1 MADVDEP
8 KGDNE
13 QTPTTTGN
21 ASPQDD
27 ATASVTSS
35 SQNDETA
42 DTTAATTNND
52 TNEPSNTDAA
62 VDNQDKEQQEEA
74 PTPEADNDTAATE
87 PQQPQDAAS
96 TEGNDEKTSDSQEA
110 DTTSPASDDS
120 PASTS
125 QEDTTASPDTE
136 PKAKESQAEDTNT
149 EPSNDVNQN
158 EDATSSPTANDEEQ
172 KQADDAQQ
180 DQQEPQEQPSEP
192 EPEPQPEPEPEPEP
206 ETEADIIAKQQAAV
220 EVKRR
225 EVRALPRPPDGE
237 RKTNPRT
244 RMAAA
249 PVQKLSRRAHIV
261 AKPQERSKSKVTN
274 KDSTMDATKTT
285 KEQRAAKASSMD
297 ARHKYI
303 LSCVAD
309 LVQLD
314 AETVEAQVLDG
325 PGFERFDGFFAAGG
339 SKHLV
344 FFYQRFPSRKGELVE
359 QVQLAD
365 PALEPLTGT
374 CVYCVRGSSR
384 AISTSNVSQDV
395 TFGKFSLDPQSGTVL
410 GGMEAIVAD
419 VLEPF
424 LQVNDDWGKMVK
436 GDSQRDE
443 FFDALERFRAS
454 LNEANVA
461 VASRVI
467 LQAYTPK
474 EGMPVLDLNK
484 MTAGDVSRL
493 SQDAKAIAQ
502 LEELLQQWCVQLE
515 QVIAESEQMRKEA
528 DDVGPRAE
536 LEHWKQQMAK
546 FNGVLDQMKESRCQN
561 VVTVLH
567 HAKSRLLSEWRR
579 LEVRITES
587 SNEAKD
593 NVKYLYTL
601 DKFCGPLY
609 KNNPLEMME
618 AVPGLMNAVR
628 MIHSISSY
636 YNTSERMT
644 ALCVKITNQMITAC
658 KQYIYEKEPRIWE
671 QDPKDLIERLSHC
684 RQLNQHYQKSFKR
697 EKEKL
702 LATPERRQFDF
713 SEMSI
718 FGKFDT
724 FCVRTEKIV
733 QMLDLMDKWGRL
745 AASKIDGI
753 EPINVLFRSLVNNFK
768 KKPYDVLNTRRRD
781 FDTDFEQFQ
790 NDIKDLLQR
799 LQDFTDDSFAQI
811 PSVMRALSLLAKFE
825 KIKHVGLDLRE
836 KYDLVLRAY
845 GKELE
850 EVRKVY
856 QAEKQDPSIGRN
868 LPPLAGRIIWAR
880 QLFARI
886 EGPMS
891 VFQKSCQDL
900 LKTAEA
906 KKIIKNYNKLGHVLL
921 EYELLHHRAWWKA
934 VDASQS
940 GLNSSLLVRHPDT
953 GALLVNLD
961 PQLPQVIRET
971 KIMQKLNLEIPES
984 AKLLC
989 IQEDRLAQQK
999 NQLQLMIEEYNRVFA
1014 RVPERVETL
1023 LRSAS
1028 KRVDHEVEPG
1038 LTKLSWMSP
1047 NLDPYLKKCY
1057 AVLEEFEKLLKEVED
1072 IMVIRID
1079 AVLETIRNTDLVSLP
1094 EETAWAPKRFVEETE
1109 NLCAQRSAELQL
1121 SNTLVE
1127 RAVDELV
1134 EVLLNSML
1142 PADRDTDHTK
1152 SDVATLLTHFN
1163 QAVIDAFVR
1172 CVRRNLEAIKKRL
1185 SRARKDYDDSSAKFP
1200 PCFLAAIAL
1209 EIPNIIMTPAL
1220 DDIQKAVNQG
1230 VHAVIEVGK
1239 AISTWKNRPKQHVSK
1254 DHSMIGDDEH
1264 SLLSAEDSDN
1274 IYRLIA
1280 DNKEVAKNVSSLSS
1294 AVNST
1299 KQEVTDVLDRLS
1311 GYNRLWKE
1319 SKDEKTEQFLATEPE
1334 IYDFEVAVK
1343 QYEEIEKGI
1352 MALPE
1357 SYRVSALELSTETFK
1372 QAMIAETRAWKQAY
1386 GRGLNTKALKD
1397 MNAIFEF
1404 CEDTSKRLSRK
1415 IVDLEDVRM
1424 AMNALKELRE
1434 EQIRLDNMLGPIEQ
1448 SYAILSKYDVVV
1460 QRSETERLDTLNY
1473 EWEKL
1478 LALSKQVQDHL
1489 IQIAPSFREGLESS
1503 VQKFRVEVTSF
1514 VKEYDAV
1521 GPMVEGITPS
1531 EASDRLAIFQVRFDD
1546 VWRRFVTYSGGEE
1559 LFGLPQSDYP
1569 DVHRI
1574 KKELGLLQKL
1584 YGLYNDVLKTI
1595 GGYYDI
1601 LWANV
1606 DIEKINSELLDFGN
1620 RCRKLPKALKEWQAF
1635 HELRKRIDDF
1645 NETCP
1650 LLEAMSNPAMLSRHW
1665 QRIAD
1670 VTGHHFDVESETFQ
1684 LRNIMEADLLKSKE
1698 EIEDICIAAVKEQ
1711 DIEAKLKAVVAEW
1724 SAHEISFM
1732 PFKNRGELLVNGAE
1746 ISELMTLM
1754 EDSLMVLS
1762 SLMSNRYN
1770 APYKADIQKWVRN
1783 LSDTSEIV
1791 EKWLIVQNLWV
1802 YLEAVFVGGDIAK
1815 QLPKEAKRF
1824 SNIDKSW
1831 QKIMTRAHENTNLI
1845 QCCTG
1850 DETMSNLL
1858 PHLHEQLE
1866 LCQKSLV
1873 GYLEKKR
1880 LLFPRFFFVSDT
1892 VLLEILGQASDSH
1905 TIQAHLLNVFDNIKS
1920 VTFHEKVYD
1929 QILAYSSKEGET
1941 VHMQRPVMASGNV
1954 EIWLGALL
1962 QEQRV
1967 SLNNVICD
1975 AAVQALDQNFQL
1987 IEFENSYPAQVGIL
2001 GIQLLWTRDAEV
2013 ALNNARTDKKIM
2025 QQMDDKFLRLLS
2037 ELIDAT
2043 LQELSKVDRVK
2054 FETLV
2059 TLHVHQRD
2067 IFHDLVTMG
2076 VKSPQDFEWTKQA
2089 RFYFQEEERQLVIH
2103 ITDVIFKYCLEFIG
2117 CVDRLCVT
2125 PLTDRCY
2132 ITLAQALN
2140 LSMGGAPA
2148 GPAGTG
2154 KTETVKDMGRCL
2166 GKYVVVFNCS
2176 DQMDF
2181 RGLGRIY
2188 KGLAQSGT
2196 WGCFDEFNRI
2206 ELPVLS
2212 VAAQQIAIVL
2222 NAKKE
2227 RRTNF
2232 IFMDGDDV
2240 SLDPEFGLFLTMNPG
2255 YAGRQELPENLKIQF
2270 RSVAMMVPDRQIIIR
2285 VKLASCGFQNNVV
2298 LARKFYTLYAL
2309 CEQQLSKQVHY
2320 DFGLRNILSV
2330 LRTLG
2335 PEKRKNPDDGETTI
2349 VMRVLRDMNL
2359 SKLVDEDE
2367 PLFMSLISDLFP
2379 GIELETAAYPDLQEA
2394 IAKHAED
2401 AGLINH
2407 PSWNLKLVQLFE
2419 TQRVRHGF
2427 MVLGPSGAGKSTNI
2441 HTLMKAMTECGTPH
2455 KEFRMNP
2462 KAITA
2467 PQMFGRL
2474 DVATNDWTDGIF
2486 NVLWRRTLKSKKG
2499 EKTWIVLDGPVD
2511 AVWIENLNSVLDD
2524 NKMLTLANGDRIPM
2538 SPDAKLVFE
2547 PHNIDNASPA
2557 TVSRNG
2563 MVFMSSSVLDWRPI
2577 LHGWFKTRTATESE
2591 VLRAA
2596 FEASFDEVL
2605 TYIRV
2610 SLNPKMVL
2618 LECNYI
2624 KQAIDLL
2631 TGLIPRGEEGS
2642 APPQVSADYLRR
2654 LYVFALMWS
2663 VGAVLELDDRARMQE
2678 FLVNL
2683 KSGLPLPPT
2692 KGEETI
2698 FEYMVDEN
2706 GNWEHWS
2713 QRVEPFDYP
2722 RDPAEPVPAFR
2733 SILVPNIDNVRSEFL
2748 LHTIAKQGKAVL
2760 FIGEPGTAKTVI
2772 TKGYCKKYNTEE
2784 HVWKSLNF
2792 SSTTHPNGFQ
2802 RTLESYVEKRMGTT
2816 YGPPG
2821 GKAMTVFIDD
2831 INMPIINEWGD
2842 QIANEIVR
2850 QVMAESGFYSLDKPG
2865 DFITLADMQYLA
2877 AMPHPGGG
2885 RNDIPERLKRRFSV
2899 FNCTLPANVSIDL
2912 IFQTIG
2918 SGWFC
2923 TERGFTP
2930 DVADMAKQLVY
2941 LTRKMW
2947 QDTKAKMLP
2956 TPAKFH
2962 YVFNLR
2968 DVSRIW
2974 EGMLLVKPAECQSVK
2989 SLLNLW
2995 KHECTR
3001 VLADRF
3007 TEKKDVQWFQ
3017 QRILSV
3023 VTSELGDE
3031 YGPLIEAEPFFVDFL
3046 RDAPEPTGEE
3056 TDDADLEAPKIYEQV
3071 PTVEDLKTKLEEY
3084 MHMYN
3089 ETVRGAKMD
3098 LVFFHDCM
3106 THLVRVS
3113 RIIRIPQGNAML
3125 VGVGGSGK
3133 QSVTRLATSIAR
3145 YKVFQIQLSRSYNAN
3160 NLLEDLKQLYHIAG
3174 VKGQGL
3180 TFIMTDNEIKQEGF
3194 LEYINNLLATGEIG
3208 GLFARDEIDEIC
3220 SELLPVM
3227 KKEFP
3232 RRAPS
3237 NENLYDYFINRVRNN
3252 LHVVLCFSPVSDK
3265 FRTRALKFPSI
3276 FGGTNMDWFM
3286 AWPRD
3291 ALVAVADHFLRDFP
3305 VVCSSEVKQAMVETM
3320 GVVQDDVGHACQ
3332 EYFQRFRRQTYVTPA
3347 SYLSFL
3353 NSYRKL
3359 YNEKKVH
3366 FENLRQ
3372 RMQTG
3377 LNKLLEASQSVAQL
3391 SQELVVKE
3399 KELAVASTETEKVL
3413 VEVSQSAAAAEA
3425 VKSEV
3430 QKVKDKAQEIV
3441 DTIDKDKKVAEKKLA
3456 AAVPALEAAER
3467 ALETIK
3473 PADIATVKK
3482 LGKPPHLIMRIMDAV
3497 LILFGRR
3504 LDPVVPD
3511 AERPCP
3517 TPSWKESLKT
3527 MNGPLLNE
3535 LMNFNKDTINDEM
3548 VELLE
3553 VYLGMEDYNLETA
3566 MRVCGNVAG
3575 LLSWTEAMVT
3585 FFGINKEV
3593 LPLKANLAVAEA
3605 KLRVAQAE
3613 LAEAQAQLDEKQ
3625 RELDVVQ
3632 ARFDAVMKKKQELQA
3647 DAETCRRKMASAS
3660 ALIGGLG
3667 GEKVRWTEQ
3676 AKEFESQI
3684 QRLVG
3689 DVLIMCAFMSYSG
3702 PFNNEFRTLVLT
3714 NWRKELDRRG
3724 IPFTKALNLI
3734 ENLVDNAT
3742 IGEWGL
3748 QGLPNDEL
3756 SLQNGII
3763 VTKATRYPLLIDPQ
3777 GQGKAWIKNREAKN
3791 EMIST
3796 SLEHKYFRTHL
3807 EDALSQGR
3815 PLLIEDVA
3823 EELDPCLDNVLDKN
3837 FMKAGSTYK
3846 VKVGD
3851 KEVDIMEGF
3860 MLYITTKLPNP
3871 TYTPEVFARTSIID
3885 FTVTMKGLEDQ
3896 LLSKVILTEKAE
3908 LETERVAL
3916 ITEVT
3921 ANKKKMKEL
3930 EDNLLYRLS
3939 NTKGSLVDDESLI
3952 EVLQVT
3958 KTTAEEVNEKLAV
3971 AADTELKINTAR
3983 EEYRPVATRGSILY
3997 FLIVEMSMV
4006 NVMYQTSLDQF
4017 LGIFN
4022 YSLANSES
4030 SPVPMKR
4037 IKKIIEFM
4045 TYVVFKYTCRGL
4057 YEKDKF
4063 LFTILLALKID
4074 LQRGN
4079 VKQNEFMTFIKG
4091 GAALDLN
4098 SVQPKPKSW
4107 ILDSTWLNLVQLS
4120 ELPMFADILNQVARN
4135 DKAWKAWFDEDNPE
4149 EVPLPDG
4156 YESNLDVF
4164 RRLLLVR
4171 SWCPDRTLA
4180 QARKYVASS
4189 LGQQYAD
4196 AVLLDLDLMYKESD
4210 TRTPMVGLLSMGAD
4224 PTGSIQHLAKQKRVE
4239 CREVSMG
4246 QGQEV
4251 HARRLIASFQQEGG
4265 WALLQN
4271 CHLALDFMNEVLETM
4286 KTAENVHE
4294 NFRLWIT
4301 TEVHPK
4307 FPINLLQ
4314 ASIKFT
4320 NEPPQGIKAN
4330 LKRTFTDVTQDQ
4342 LDISNLP
4349 QWRPMLYG
4357 VAFLHAIVQERRK
4370 FGPLGWNIPYE
4381 FNQGDLLAS
4390 FQFVQNHL
4398 DDVDPKKGVAWPT
4411 VRYML
4416 SEVHYGGRVTDDR
4429 DKRLLITYCSQWFG
4443 EHMFKDDFAF
4453 FTGYQIPACTK
4464 IGEFHDYIN
4473 QLNTFDG
4480 PEVFG
4485 LHPNADITYM
4495 TNTAQTVLSTIVDIQ
4510 PKESSGGGGET
4521 REDAVKRLCKEF
4533 LSKLPDDFL
4542 PHEVKARLKK
4552 MGATSPMNIFLRQEI
4567 DRIQR
4572 VISLVRTTL
4581 SDLLLA
4587 IDGTIIMSESLR
4599 DALDNMYDARVP
4611 KAWSSIS
4618 WTSTTLGFWFTELII
4633 RHQQFHS
4640 WCFQGRPNAYWLT
4653 GFFNPQGFI
4662 TAMRQEITRAHKGWA
4677 LDSVV
4682 CCNDVTKLM
4691 GKEDVKEAPKEGVYI
4706 YGLSLDGAGWDRRNS
4721 QLTDPPP
4728 KVLYT
4733 PLPVLHLSAINSTA
4747 ERDKRQYECPIYRK
4761 PRRTDLE
4768 YVSMVDLKTA
4778 APPEKWVMRG
4788 VALLCDTK

>member
-1 MADVDEP
+1 M
-8 KGDNE
+8 
-13 QTPTTTGN
+13 
-21 ASPQDD
+21 
-27 ATASVTSS
+27 
-35 SQNDETA
+35 
-42 DTTAATTNND
+42 
-52 TNEPSNTDAA
+52 
-62 VDNQDKEQQEEA
+62 
-74 PTPEADNDTAATE
+74 
-87 PQQPQDAAS
+87 
-96 TEGNDEKTSDSQEA
+96 
-110 DTTSPASDDS
+110 
-120 PASTS
+120 
-125 QEDTTASPDTE
+125 
-136 PKAKESQAEDTNT
+136 
-149 EPSNDVNQN
+149 
-158 EDATSSPTANDEEQ
+158 
-172 KQADDAQQ
+172 
-180 DQQEPQEQPSEP
+180 
-192 EPEPQPEPEPEPEP
+192 
-206 ETEADIIAKQQAAV
+206 
-220 EVKRR
+220 
-225 EVRALPRPPDGE
+225 
-237 RKTNPRT
+237 
-244 RMAAA
+244 
-249 PVQKLSRRAHIV
+249 
-261 AKPQERSKSKVTN
+261 
-274 KDSTMDATKTT
+274 
-285 KEQRAAKASSMD
+285 
-297 ARHKYI
+297 
-303 LSCVAD
+303 
-309 LVQLD
+309 
-314 AETVEAQVLDG
+314 
-325 PGFERFDGFFAAGG
+325 
-339 SKHLV
+339 
-344 FFYQRFPSRKGELVE
+344 
-359 QVQLAD
+359 
-365 PALEPLTGT
+365 
-374 CVYCVRGSSR
+374 
-384 AISTSNVSQDV
+384 
-395 TFGKFSLDPQSGTVL
+395 
-410 GGMEAIVAD
+410 
-419 VLEPF
+419 
-424 LQVNDDWGKMVK
+424 
-436 GDSQRDE
+436 
-443 FFDALERFRAS
+443 
-454 LNEANVA
+454 
-461 VASRVI
+461 
-467 LQAYTPK
+467 
-474 EGMPVLDLNK
+474 
-484 MTAGDVSRL
+484 
-493 SQDAKAIAQ
+493 
-502 LEELLQQWCVQLE
+502 
-515 QVIAESEQMRKEA
+515 
-528 DDVGPRAE
+528 
-536 LEHWKQQMAK
+536 
-546 FNGVLDQMKESRCQN
+546 
-561 VVTVLH
+561 
-567 HAKSRLLSEWRR
+567 
-579 LEVRITES
+579 
-587 SNEAKD
+587 
-593 NVKYLYTL
+593 
-601 DKFCGPLY
+601 
-609 KNNPLEMME
+609 
-618 AVPGLMNAVR
+618 
-628 MIHSISSY
+628 
-636 YNTSERMT
+636 
-644 ALCVKITNQMITAC
+644 
-658 KQYIYEKEPRIWE
+658 
-671 QDPKDLIERLSHC
+671 
-684 RQLNQHYQKSFKR
+684 
-697 EKEKL
+697 
-702 LATPERRQFDF
+702 ATPERRQFDF

-724 FCVRTEKIV
+724 FCSRTEKIIR
-733 QMLDLMDKWGRL
+733 MLDIIEQWSKLSS
-745 AASKIDGI
+745 SKIDGI

-781 FDTDFEQFQ
+781 FDTDFDQFQ
-790 NDIKDLLQR
+790 SDIRDLLQR
-799 LQDFTDDSFAQI
+799 VQDFMDDVFAKTQN
-811 PSVMRALSLLAKFE
+811 VTRALELLLKFE
-825 KIKHVGLDLRE
+825 KIKQIGLELKE
-836 KYDLVLRAY
+836 KYELVLRSY

-850 EVRKVY
+850 EARRIY
-856 QAEKQDPSIGRN
+856 QANKHDPPIERN
-868 LPPLAGRIIWAR
+868 LPPLSGRIVWAR
-880 QLFARI
+880 QLFSRI
-886 EGPMS
+886 EKPMS
-891 VFQKSCQDL
+891 VFQNRCKDL
-900 LKTAEA
+900 LISPDA
-906 KKIIKNYNKLGHVLL
+906 KKIIKNYNKLGQVLL
-921 EYELLHHRAWWKA
+921 EFELLHHKAWWQA
-934 VDASQS
+934 AEASHS
-940 GLNSSLLVRHPDT
+940 GLSSSLLVRHPET
-953 GALLVNLD
+953 SCLLLNLD
-961 PQLPQVIRET
+961 PQLSQVIRET
-971 KIMQKLNLEIPES
+971 KVMQKLHLEIPET

-989 IQEDRLAQQK
+989 LQEDRLCMQK
-999 NQLQLMIEEYNRVFA
+999 NDLALMIEEYHRVFNSI
-1014 RVPERVETL
+1014 PERVLPL
-1023 LRSAS
+1023 LRSAC
-1028 KRVDHEVEPG
+1028 KHVDNIVEPG
-1038 LTKLSWMSP
+1038 VTRLSWMSP
-1047 NLDPYLKKCY
+1047 NLKPYLNKCY
-1057 AVLEEFEKLLKEVED
+1057 SALADLEKILKEVED
-1072 IMVIRID
+1072 ILKVRID
-1079 AVLETIRNTDLVSLP
+1079 EVLGKIRQAVLVNLPEDTAWDCGRFIEETQSLCAKRAAEMQLQNKLVEKAVLE
-1094 EETAWAPKRFVEETE
+1094 
-1109 NLCAQRSAELQL
+1109 
-1121 SNTLVE
+1121 
-1127 RAVDELV
+1127 
-1134 EVLLNSML
+1134 LLDILLGSML
-1142 PADRDTDHTK
+1142 PTDRDTEQTHH
-1152 SDVATLLTHFN
+1152 DVTSLLSHFN
-1163 QAVIDAFVR
+1163 HCVVDAFVR
-1172 CVRRNLEAIKKRL
+1172 CIRRNLEAIKKRL
-1185 SRARKDYDDSSAKFP
+1185 SRARKDYDEKTAKSP
-1200 PCFLAAIAL
+1200 PCFSASIVL
-1209 EIPNIIMTPAL
+1209 EIPNITMVPAL
-1220 DDIQKAVNQG
+1220 DDIQKSVNESVQIVIG
-1230 VHAVIEVGK
+1230 VTRS
-1239 AISTWKNRPKQHVSK
+1239 ISTWKLHPTAKATNQKTIVNSLNHITASSTNKQQNEELQQRK
-1254 DHSMIGDDEH
+1254 DGDRGEEDDEEDEEI
-1264 SLLSAEDSDN
+1264 SSRERAVRSALAAGN
-1274 IYRLIA
+1274 IYQIVSE
-1280 DNKEVAKNVSSLSS
+1280 NKEVAKNVSSLSS
-1294 AVNST
+1294 AINST
-1299 KQEVTDVLDRLS
+1299 KQEVTDVLEQLTK
-1311 GYNRLWKE
+1311 YNSLWKDD
-1319 SKDEKTEQFLATEPE
+1319 KDKKTEEFLATSPDM
-1334 IYDFEVAVK
+1334 YDFEVAVK
-1343 QYEEIEKGI
+1343 EYEAIEMEINS
-1352 MALPE
+1352 LPE
-1357 SYRVSALELSTETFK
+1357 MYRVSAIQLSTETFK
-1372 QAMIAETRAWKQAY
+1372 QAMVAETRAWKRAY
-1386 GRGLNTKALKD
+1386 GRGLNQKALTD
-1397 MNAIFEF
+1397 MNTIFEF
-1404 CEDTSKRLSRK
+1404 CEDLNKRLSRK

-1424 AMNALKELRE
+1424 AMNALKYLRE
-1434 EQIRLDNMLGPIEQ
+1434 EQIHMDTLLGPIEQ

-1460 QRSETERLDTLNY
+1460 PRTETERLDTLNY
-1473 EWEKL
+1473 EWQKVL
-1478 LALSKQVQDHL
+1478 GLSKQVQDHL
-1489 IQIAPSFREGLESS
+1489 IAIAPSFRENLESS
-1503 VQKFRVEVTSF
+1503 VKKFKVEVDNF
-1514 VKEYDAV
+1514 VFEYDDK
-1521 GPMVEGITPS
+1521 GPMVEGIAPS
-1531 EASDRLAIFQVRFDD
+1531 EASDRLAVFQMRFDD
-1546 VWRRFVTYSGGEE
+1546 LWRRYITYVGGEE
-1559 LFGLPQSDYP
+1559 LFGLQQSEYADLP
-1569 DVHRI
+1569 RI

-1595 GGYYDI
+1595 NGYYEI
-1601 LWANV
+1601 PWANV
-1606 DIEKINSELLDFGN
+1606 DIEKINGELLDFGN
-1620 RCRKLPKALKEWQAF
+1620 RCRKLPKALKEWQAYL
-1635 HELRKRIDDF
+1635 ELRQRIDDF

-1650 LLEAMSNPAMLSRHW
+1650 LLEAMSNPAMLPRHW
-1665 QRIAD
+1665 QRIAE
-1670 VTGHHFDVESETFQ
+1670 VTGHHFDVESENFL
-1684 LRNIMEADLLKSKE
+1684 LRNIMEAELLKVKE

-1711 DIEAKLKAVVAEW
+1711 DIEAKLKSVVAEW
-1724 SAHEISFM
+1724 SAHELSFLS
-1732 PFKNRGELLVNGAE
+1732 FKNRGELLVNGGE

-1770 APYKADIQKWVRN
+1770 APYKADIQKWVHS

-1791 EKWLIVQNLWV
+1791 EKWLLVQNLWV

-1831 QKIMTRAHENTNLI
+1831 QKIMTRAHENTNLV

-1880 LLFPRFFFVSDT
+1880 LQFPRFFFVSDT

-1905 TIQAHLLNVFDNIKS
+1905 TIQAHLLNVFDNIKQ
-1920 VTFHEKVYD
+1920 VTFHEKIYD
-1929 QILAYSSKEGET
+1929 QIIAYSSKEGET
-1941 VHMQRPVMASGNV
+1941 VHMERPVMAQGNV
-1954 EIWLGALL
+1954 ETWLGELL
-1962 QEQRV
+1962 REQRS

-1975 AAVQALDQNFQL
+1975 ASIQALDQNFQL

-2001 GIQLLWTRDAEV
+2001 GIQLLWTRDAEI

-2043 LQELSKVDRVK
+2043 LQELSKVDRTK

-2067 IFHDLVTMG
+2067 IFHDLVLMG
-2076 VKSPQDFEWTKQA
+2076 IRNPLDFEWTKQA
-2089 RFYFQEEERQLVIH
+2089 RFYFQEEERNLVIH
-2103 ITDVIFKYCLEFIG
+2103 ITDVMFKYCLEFIG

-2154 KTETVKDMGRCL
+2154 KTETVKDMGRTL

-2222 NAKKE
+2222 GAKKE
-2227 RRTNF
+2227 RKSSF

-2240 SLDPEFGLFLTMNPG
+2240 TLDPEFGLFLTMNPG

-2298 LARKFYTLYAL
+2298 LARKFFTLYKL

-2379 GIELETAAYPDLQEA
+2379 GIELETSNYPDLQDA
-2394 IAKHAED
+2394 ISKLTMEHK
-2401 AGLINH
+2401 LINH
-2407 PSWNLKLVQLFE
+2407 PPWNLKLIQLFE

-2427 MVLGPSGAGKSTNI
+2427 MVLGPSGAGKTTNI
-2441 HTLMKAMTECGTPH
+2441 HTLMRAMSECGTPH

-2577 LHGWFKTRTATESE
+2577 LEGWFMTRSASESDILRSIFE
-2591 VLRAA
+2591 YSFEDVLMYVR
-2596 FEASFDEVL
+2596 
-2605 TYIRV
+2605 T
-2610 SLNPKMVL
+2610 SLNPRMIL
-2618 LECNYI
+2618 LECNYV
-2624 KQAIDLL
+2624 KQATDLL
-2631 TGLIPRGEEGS
+2631 AGLIPNNDDGAAS
-2642 APPQVSADYLRR
+2642 ISLSADYLRR

-2663 VGAVLELDDRARMQE
+2663 VGSVLELDDRARLQE
-2678 FLVNL
+2678 FLQST
-2683 KSGLPLPPT
+2683 KKDLPLPPT
-2692 KGEETI
+2692 RGEETI
-2698 FEYMVDEN
+2698 FEYMVNNQGE
-2706 GNWEHWS
+2706 WEHWS
-2713 QRVEPFDYP
+2713 QRVEKFDYP
-2722 RDPAEPVPAFR
+2722 RDPSLSVPAFR
-2733 SILVPNIDNVRSEFL
+2733 SILIPNIDNVRSEFL
-2748 LHTIAKQGKAVL
+2748 LETISKQHKAVL

-2772 TKGYCKKYNTEE
+2772 TKGFCKKYNPEE
-2784 HVWKSLNF
+2784 HLWKSLNF

-2831 INMPIINEWGD
+2831 INMPVINEWGD

-2850 QVMAESGFYSLDKPG
+2850 QVMAENGFYSLDKPG
-2865 DFITLADMQYLA
+2865 DFLTLADLQYVA

-2912 IFQTIG
+2912 IFRTIG
-2918 SGWFC
+2918 NGWFC
-2923 TERGFTP
+2923 KERGFTP
-2930 DVADMAKQLVY
+2930 DVVAMADQLVY
-2941 LTRKMW
+2941 LTRKLW
-2947 QDTKAKMLP
+2947 QDTKMKMLP

-2974 EGMLLVKPAECQSVK
+2974 EGMLLINPTECTSVE
-2989 SLLNLW
+2989 SLLSLW

-3007 TEKKDVQWFQ
+3007 TEKKDVEWFMKRTQ
-3017 QRILSV
+3017 DIIA
-3023 VTSELGDE
+3023 SEIGEEQAALTEG
-3031 YGPLIEAEPFFVDFL
+3031 EPFFVNFL

-3056 TDDADLEAPKIYEQV
+3056 DDDTSLEAPKMYEQV
-3071 PTVEDLKTKLEEY
+3071 PSLEALEHKLQDY

-3089 ETVRGAKMD
+3089 ETVRGVKMD
-3098 LVFFHDCM
+3098 LVFFRDCM
-3106 THLVRVS
+3106 IHIVRVS
-3113 RIIRIPQGNAML
+3113 RIISIPQGNAML

-3133 QSVTRLATSIAR
+3133 QSVTRLATSIAG

-3160 NLLEDLKQLYHIAG
+3160 NLLDDLKQLYHITG

-3180 TFIMTDNEIKQEGF
+3180 TFVMTDNEIKQEGF

-3220 SELLPVM
+3220 SELLPIM
-3227 KKEFP
+3227 KREFP
-3232 RRAPS
+3232 RLPPT

-3276 FGGTNMDWFM
+3276 FGGTTMDWFM
-3286 AWPRD
+3286 SWPRD
-3291 ALVAVADHFLRDFP
+3291 ALIAVADHFLSDFP
-3305 VVCSSEVKQAMVETM
+3305 VSCSPEVKDAMVETM
-3320 GVVQDDVGHACQ
+3320 GVVQDGVGQACT

-3353 NSYRKL
+3353 NSYRGL
-3359 YNEKKVH
+3359 YSEKKSH
-3366 FENLRQ
+3366 FENLRS

-3377 LNKLLEASQSVAQL
+3377 LNKLLEASESVAQL
-3391 SQELVVKE
+3391 SKDLVVKE
-3399 KELAVASTETEKVL
+3399 KELAVASAETERVL
-3413 VEVSQSAAAAEA
+3413 VEVSQSAAAAEK
-3425 VKSEV
+3425 VKAEV
-3430 QKVKDKAQEIV
+3430 QKVKDKAQAIV
-3441 DTIDKDKKVAEKKLA
+3441 DDIDKDKKVAEKKLA

-3473 PADIATVKK
+3473 PADISTVKK
-3482 LGKPPHLIMRIMDAV
+3482 LGKPPHLIMRIMDCV
-3497 LILFGRR
+3497 LILFCRK

-3511 AERPCP
+3511 LERMC
-3517 TPSWKESLKT
+3517 TVPSWKESLKT

-3535 LMNFNKDTINDEM
+3535 LVNFDKDTINDEM

-3553 VYLGMEDYNLETA
+3553 PYLTMEDYNHETA
-3566 MRVCGNVAG
+3566 KRVCGNVAG
-3575 LLSWTEAMVT
+3575 LLSWTEAMST

-3605 KLRVAQAE
+3605 KLKVAQGE
-3613 LAEAQAQLDEKQ
+3613 LAEAQGELDAKQ
-3625 RELDVVQ
+3625 RELDIVQ
-3632 ARFDAVMKKKQELQA
+3632 GRYDAVMKKKQDLQA

-3660 ALIGGLG
+3660 ALIGGLS
-3667 GEKVRWTEQ
+3667 GEKIRWTEQ
-3676 AKEFESQI
+3676 AQEFEAQI
-3684 QRLVG
+3684 ERLVG
-3689 DVLIMCAFMSYSG
+3689 DVLLMCAFMSYSG
-3702 PFNNEFRTLVLT
+3702 PFNNEFRNLLLN
-3714 NWRKELDRRG
+3714 NWHDALSNRT
-3724 IPFTKALNLI
+3724 IPFTKGLNLVD
-3734 ENLVDNAT
+3734 NLVDNAT

-3777 GQGKAWIKNREAKN
+3777 GQGKAWIKNRESKN
-3791 EMIST
+3791 DMILT
-3796 SLEHKYFRTHL
+3796 TLDHKYFRTHL

-3823 EELDPCLDNVLDKN
+3823 EELDPCMDSVLDKN

-3851 KEVDIMEGF
+3851 KEVDIMDGF

-3916 ITEVT
+3916 VTEVT
-3921 ANKKKMKEL
+3921 SNKKKMKEL

-3939 NTKGSLVDDESLI
+3939 NTQGSLVDDESLI

-3958 KTTAEEVNEKLAV
+3958 KSTAEEVNEKLAI
-3971 AADTELKINTAR
+3971 AADTELKINSAR

-4017 LGIFN
+4017 LGIFDF
-4022 YSLANSES
+4022 SLGHSEK

-4037 IKKIIEFM
+4037 IGKIIEFM
-4045 TYVVFKYTCRGL
+4045 TYEVFKYTCRGL

-4063 LFTILLALKID
+4063 LFTILMALKID
-4074 LQRGN
+4074 LQRSA
-4079 VKQNEFMTFIKG
+4079 VKGNEFMTFIKG

-4098 SVQPKPKSW
+4098 SVQPKPKTW

-4120 ELPMFADILNQVARN
+4120 ELPAFSDILNQVSRN
-4135 DKAWKAWFDEDNPE
+4135 DKAWKAWFDEDKPE
-4149 EVPLPDG
+4149 EAPLPDG
-4156 YESNLDVF
+4156 YENNLDVF

-4180 QARKYVASS
+4180 QARKYVAAS
-4189 LGQQYAD
+4189 LGERYAD
-4196 AVLLDLDLMYKESD
+4196 AVLLDLDAMFNESD
-4210 TRTPMVGLLSMGAD
+4210 VHTPMVGLLSMGAD
-4224 PTGSIQHLAKQKRVE
+4224 PTGSIQHLAKQKKVE

-4251 HARRLIASFQQEGG
+4251 HARKLIADFHQQGG

-4271 CHLALDFMNEVLETM
+4271 CHLALEFMNEVLETVRS
-4286 KTAENVHE
+4286 AENPNP
-4294 NFRLWIT
+4294 NFRLWVT

-4330 LKRTFTDVTQDQ
+4330 LKRTYADVTQDQ
-4342 LDISNLP
+4342 LDITNLP

-4398 DDVDPKKGVAWPT
+4398 DDIDPKKGVAWPT

-4429 DKRLLITYCSQWFG
+4429 DKRLLITYCTHWFG
-4443 EHMFKDDFAF
+4443 EHMFKEEFAF
-4453 FTGYQIPACTK
+4453 HKGYNIPKCTK
-4464 IGEFHDYIN
+4464 ISEYHDYIDH
-4473 QLNTFDG
+4473 LNTFDG

-4495 TNTAQTVLSTIVDIQ
+4495 TNTAQDVLSTIVDIQ
-4510 PKESSGGGGET
+4510 PKESAAAGGET
-4521 REDAVKRLCKEF
+4521 REDAVKRLCREF
-4533 LSKLPDDFL
+4533 LGKLPNDFL

-4552 MGATSPMNIFLRQEI
+4552 MGATNPMNIFLRQEI

-4587 IDGTIIMSESLR
+4587 IEGTIIMSETLR

-4611 KAWSSIS
+4611 KAWSEIS
-4618 WTSTTLGFWFTELII
+4618 WTSTTLGFWFTELIM
-4633 RHQQFHS
+4633 RHQQFHG
-4640 WCFQGRPNAYWLT
+4640 WCFQGRPTCYWLT

-4682 CCNDVTKLM
+4682 CCNDVTKMLS
-4691 GKEDVKEAPKEGVYI
+4691 KEDVKEAPKEGVYI
-4706 YGLSLDGAGWDRRNS
+4706 YGLFLDGAGWDRRNS
-4721 QLTDPPP
+4721 QLVDPPP

-4733 PLPVLHLSAINSTA
+4733 PLPILYLSAINSTA

-4768 YVSMVDLKTA
+4768 FVTMVDLKT
-4778 APPEKWVMRG
+4778 PVIPEKWILRG